1 MLKPG
6 ASCET
11 PHCSLVSILVNT
23 KNPKKNIHT
32 GFYHEHLN
40 NALSWLDENI

>member
-6 ASCET
+6 ASCEA

-23 KNPKKNIHT
+23 KKPQEKHSH
-32 GFYHEHLN
+32 GF
-40 NALSWLDENI
+40 LSWTLE